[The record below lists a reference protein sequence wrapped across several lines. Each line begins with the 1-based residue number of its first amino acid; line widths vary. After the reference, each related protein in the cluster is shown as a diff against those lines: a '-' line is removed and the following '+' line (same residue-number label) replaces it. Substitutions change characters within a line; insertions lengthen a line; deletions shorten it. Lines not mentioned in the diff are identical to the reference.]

1 MLKRLLASQLR
12 INMASSVVTNGINVV
27 LLAVAYPVYLHYLG
41 YEAYGLWL
49 ALGVVMAFAQ
59 MSDLGMAQ
67 AVTKLAAE
75 ELGRGNKQAIQQ
87 YTATALLI
95 LCMAGGI
102 VLTAIVAFKSQIV
115 SAFKFT
121 GEIRQ
126 IAEVLLPYMVLL
138 SIYVLVVQVL
148 RATLAGLG
156 RMDLSNYI
164 ETGGRIVLVSVA
176 ITLLCFG
183 QGLKSLV
190 FATAVSQFTM
200 HVVSIVLIRRLVP
213 FKLLRIS
220 NLRQTCSKRLL
231 HIGIGLFGGSIVRMM
246 GIPFNK
252 FMLARY
258 AGVDS
263 LPIFDIAFRGTMQIR
278 SAVEVAFRALMP
290 EVSRTASK
298 MSTAAISR
306 IRSMMRRG
314 QQIIFFG
321 AVPLY
326 VVLFFVA
333 PALLKIWLGKSFV
346 DSIPLTFRIV
356 LFANFINLLS
366 VLAYYFLIGLGKIR
380 FVFIATCISW
390 LSNAAV
396 ILIFALCLQ
405 RFSPAIAGVCL
416 AISWTASTSYLIW
429 SYRRVMYHYAK
440 TTLSIEKQVL
450 CYAS

>member
-41 YEAYGLWL
+41 YETYGLWL
-49 ALGVVMAFAQ
+49 ALGVVVAFAR

-67 AVTKLAAE
+67 AVTKLTAE
-75 ELGRGNKQAIQQ
+75 ELGRGNRLAVQK

-95 LCMAGGI
+95 LCIAGGI
-102 VLTAIVAFKSQIV
+102 ALTAIVAFKSQIV

-126 IAEVLLPYMVLL
+126 IAEVLLPYMGLL
-138 SIYVLVVQVL
+138 SVYVLVVQVL
-148 RATLAGLG
+148 RATLTGLG

-164 ETGGRIVLVSVA
+164 ETGGRIILVSVA

-200 HVVSIVLIRRLVP
+200 HVVSLVLIRRLVP

-220 NLRQTCSKRLL
+220 NLRQTCFKRLL
-231 HIGIGLFGGSIVRMM
+231 HIGSGLFGGSIVRMM

-258 AGVDS
+258 AGLDS
-263 LPIFDIAFRGTMQIR
+263 LPVFDIAFRGTMQIR

-326 VVLFFVA
+326 AVLFFVA
-333 PALLKIWLGKSFV
+333 PVLLKIWLGRSFV
-346 DSIPLTFRIV
+346 DAIPLTFRIV

-380 FVFIATCISW
+380 FVFIAPCITW
-390 LSNAAV
+390 LSNAAL

-416 AISWTASTSYLIW
+416 TVSWAASTSYLIW
-429 SYRRVMYHYAK
+429 SYRWVMHHYAK
-440 TTLSIEKQVL
+440 TTLSIEKHGL